1 MEHISSLSNE
11 KIKSLLNLRKRSE
24 RYNKKLFLVEG
35 LHLTEEAHKNGLL
48 ETVLSTSADLLNKF
62 ENTKQ
67 ILVTDPIINK
77 LSTTSTPQNIIGV
90 VKMRQTKLSKTNKYI
105 VLDDINDPGNFG
117 TIIRTSLALGV
128 KDIIVSS
135 NTVDEYNE
143 KTLRGTQGA
152 IFKANIVRMDL
163 KEAFEFLKEQK
174 IKIITTSLETKK
186 ELKDLEKEERFA
198 VVLGNEARGI
208 SDISKSFSD
217 ESIIIPLQNDIESL
231 NVAVA
236 FSIVL
241 YNLTH

>member
-1 MEHISSLSNE
+1 MEHISSLSND

-35 LHLTEEAHKNGLL
+35 LHLTEEAYKNGLL
-48 ETVLSTSADLLNKF
+48 ETVLSTSIDLLNKF